1 MAMTTAAGA
10 NGSRFSPGLALAALG
25 VVYGDI
31 GTSPLYAFAQAISAS
46 GDGGAGQA
54 WIVTGVVSVIFWAL
68 ILIVSLKYAILI
80 LRADN
85 KGEGGIVALLA
96 ILEGSGRREGRRQV
110 VLLIIGLVGAALLY
124 GDGAITPAISVL
136 SAIEGLEVAAPSL
149 AHVVVPL
156 TLAILLALF
165 MVQRYG
171 TGLIGR
177 FFGPIMLAWFILI
190 GLLGLA
196 SIARNPAILAAL
208 NPFVALHFLL
218 TANPAVSFAILGAA
232 FLAVTGGEAMYAD
245 MGHFGRNPIRLA
257 WFTIALPALVLNYFG
272 QGALLLSDPAAASNP
287 FYNLVPDWL
296 HFPIIIFATAATVIA
311 SQAIIS
317 GAFSLA
323 RQSIQLGLLPR
334 LTIKQT
340 DNQEFGQIYVPLVN
354 WLLCI
359 ATLGAV
365 LGFGSSAALAGAY
378 GVAVSLLMAITTL
391 LAALVAR
398 HWGYNLFLVILV
410 NGAFFIVDLIFV
422 SANGVK
428 LFEGGWYPLLLAIF
442 VAMLMLTWRRGQI
455 LAEQSRRHLRV
466 EETAFFAAMKTQ
478 HPVRLPGTAA
488 FLSSASVGM
497 PLSLSIFWR
506 HTHAIPE
513 RVLLVTV
520 KGAETPRVKDEDRV
534 TVTSLR
540 PGFERIVLR
549 FGFME
554 EPDVLKGMRLAI
566 TKGLISGF
574 DLAEISFYIGS
585 ETIIPAKK
593 IAGMALWRE
602 VLYAMLQRNAERSAS
617 YFRIPA
623 RQVVQFGTEIEI

>member
-1 MAMTTAAGA
+1 MTAKAGA
-10 NGSRFSPGLALAALG
+10 SESRISPSLALAALG

-31 GTSPLYAFAQAISAS
+31 GTSPLYALQTAIDSS
-46 GDGGAGQA
+46 GPGGATQP
-54 WIVTGVVSVIFWAL
+54 WIVMGVVSLIFWAL

-85 KGEGGIVALLA
+85 RGEGGIVALLA
-96 ILEGSGRREGRRQV
+96 ILEGSGRRRGGQSAILLV
-110 VLLIIGLVGAALLY
+110 VGLVGAALLY

-149 AHVVVPL
+149 VKIVVPL
-156 TLAILLALF
+156 TVVILLALF
-165 MVQRYG
+165 LMQRYG

-177 FFGPIMLAWFILI
+177 LFGPIMLLWFIAI
-190 GLLGLA
+190 GLLGA
-196 SIARNPAILAAL
+196 FAIARDPAILMAL

-218 TANPAVSFAILGAA
+218 NANPAVSFAVLGAA

-257 WFTIALPALVLNYFG
+257 WFVVALPALVLNYLG
-272 QGALLLSDPAAASNP
+272 QGALLLSDPSAANNP
-287 FYNLVPDWL
+287 FYNLVPAWL

-323 RQSIQLGLLPR
+323 RQSMQLGLLPR

-340 DNQEFGQIYVPLVN
+340 AHDEFGQIYVPTVN

-359 ATLGAV
+359 GTMVAV
-365 LGFGSSAALAGAY
+365 VGFGSSAALAGAY
-378 GVAVSLLMAITTL
+378 GIAVSLLMAITTL

-398 HWGYNLFLVILV
+398 QWGYNLFLVILV
-410 NGAFFIVDLIFV
+410 NGAFFIVDVIFV
-422 SANGVK
+422 AANGIK
-428 LFEGGWYPLLLAIF
+428 LFEGGWYPLLLAVT

-455 LAEQSRRHLRV
+455 LAENARRHLRV
-466 EETAFFAAMKTQ
+466 EETTFFNTMEAEK
-478 HPVRLPGTAA
+478 PVRLPGTAA
-488 FLSSASVGM
+488 FLSSASSGM
-497 PLSLSIFWR
+497 PLSLSIFLR

-513 RVLLVTV
+513 RVMLVTV
-520 KGAETPRVKDEDRV
+520 ESAEIPRIKEEDRV
-534 TVTSLR
+534 EIIPLR
-540 PGFERIVLR
+540 PDFQRVVLH

-554 EPDVLKGMRLAI
+554 EPDVVRGLRLALQR
-566 TKGLISGF
+566 GLIPDV
-574 DLAEISFYIGS
+574 DLARMSFYIGS
-585 ETIIPAKK
+585 ETVIPAKK
-593 IAGMALWRE
+593 LPGMAFWRE

-623 RQVVQFGTEIEI
+623 TQVVQLGAEIEI

>member
-1 MAMTTAAGA
+1 MTAAGA
-10 NGSRFSPGLALAALG
+10 DESRFSPGLALAALG

-31 GTSPLYAFAQAISAS
+31 GTSPLYAFGQAIAAS
-46 GDGGAGQA
+46 GEGGPSQP

-68 ILIVSLKYAILI
+68 IVIVSLKYAILI

-96 ILEGSGRREGRRQV
+96 ILQGSGRREGRRHIIF
-110 VLLIIGLVGAALLY
+110 LIVGLVGAALLY
-124 GDGAITPAISVL
+124 GDGAITPAVSVL

-149 AHVVVPL
+149 TEIVVPL
-156 TLAILLALF
+156 TVVILMALF
-165 MVQRYG
+165 MVQRFG

-177 FFGPIMLAWFILI
+177 FFGPVMLAWFILI
-190 GLLGLA
+190 GLLGLV
-196 SIARNPAILAAL
+196 SIARNPVILAAL
-208 NPFVALHFLL
+208 NPFVAVHFLL

-257 WFTIALPALVLNYFG
+257 WFTVALPALVLNYFG
-272 QGALLLSDPAAASNP
+272 QGALLLSDPAAAANP
-287 FYNLVPDWL
+287 FYRLVPDWL
-296 HFPIIIFATAATVIA
+296 HFPAIVFATAATVIA

-323 RQSIQLGLLPR
+323 RQSMQLGLLPR
-334 LTIKQT
+334 LTVKQT
-340 DNQEFGQIYVPLVN
+340 DNDEFGQIYVPMVN
-354 WLLCI
+354 WLLCV
-359 ATLGAV
+359 ATLAAV
-365 LGFGSSAALAGAY
+365 VGFGSSAALAGAY

-398 HWGYNLFLVILV
+398 HWGYNLILVILV

-428 LFEGGWYPLLLAIF
+428 LFEGGWYPLLLAIL

-455 LAEQSRRHLRV
+455 LAEKARKHLRV
-466 EETAFFAAMKTQ
+466 EETAFFAAMKTE

-488 FLSSASVGM
+488 FMSSAAVGM

-520 KGAETPRVKDEDRV
+520 QGAEIPRIRDEERV
-534 TVTSLR
+534 TVSSLR
-540 PGFERIVLR
+540 PGFERIILR

-554 EPDVLKGMRLAI
+554 EPDVLKGMRLAMS
-566 TKGLISGF
+566 KGLISGF
-574 DLAEISFYIGS
+574 ELAEISFYIGS
-585 ETIIPAKK
+585 ETIIPSQKM
-593 IAGMALWRE
+593 AGMALWRE